1 MVFLL
6 IFGLIKFYR
15 ETISLTEIISN
26 NEVKISAL
34 NLEKT
39 TLLQDIK
46 NLNQLTVTNSD
57 LKTKLDSVKK
67 SNEELQKVSDE
78 LQKTVDNLIKD
89 NNSLRE
95 TVGKAVQSGTA
106 KPNVVGITPIFR
118 TASRSSDGL
127 FRGSLSSLSRGS
139 YQNQKVDLSFDINN
153 KDEWIDAGN
162 WHVSM
167 YTATTGE
174 CDSNP
179 SITAD
184 SKLVTPGFTVAVDP
198 RYWKYGTIFYFDGL
212 GFGVASDCGGAIK
225 GRNRADF
232 LVASKQFALNLTDS
246 RHVWVV
252 YKPN

>member
-1 MVFLL
+1 MQ
-6 IFGLIKFYR
+6 FYR
-15 ETISLTEIISN
+15 KTISLTEINSN
-26 NEVKISAL
+26 NEVKINAL

-39 TLLQDIK
+39 TLLQDIE
-46 NLNQLTVTNSD
+46 NLNLLTKTNSD
-57 LKTKLDSVKK
+57 LETKLESVTK
-67 SNEELQKVSDE
+67 SNEELKKVCDE

-118 TASRSSDGL
+118 TASRSSDSI
-127 FRGSLSSLSRGS
+127 FRGSLGSLSRGS
-139 YQNQKVDLSFDINN
+139 YQNQKVDLNFDINN

-167 YTATTGE
+167 YTATTEE
-174 CDSNP
+174 CDSSP

-225 GRNRADF
+225 GKNRADF
-232 LVASKQFALNLTDS
+232 LVASKQFAANLTDS

-252 YKPN
+252 YKPS